1 MILFITVVLDSYLKI
16 QRRFMTD
23 KRVRVKKGKDK
34 MILSCMTLHLKLYT
48 SYEQSRKA
56 LTYCQLKERDNECLQ
71 IKKAYEP
78 FLFVKSK
85 ILYNTRYLKVEKG
98 KDRKQISYMKD
109 SRMKDKVLRISKEQ
123 MFHKH

>member
-1 MILFITVVLDSYLKI
+1 MQYRSKDSPRPWPELSDIANVV
-16 QRRFMTD
+16 
-23 KRVRVKKGKDK
+23 KRKD
-34 MILSCMTLHLKLYT
+34 LHLLQEFLTMYT
-48 SYEQSRKA
+48 SFEQSRKA

-78 FLFVKSK
+78 FLFVKLK